1 MNTFLIIY
9 SLPICLSIVYSNA
22 TGHEFLNLMCIMFM
36 TTIISVIINH
46 KINREKMNINPNYS
60 NNISKM
66 SEEFEIYFK
75 RDDEN
80 VKIPIKGSEF
90 SAGFDLHAN
99 QDATI
104 EPNNQAMISTGI
116 HCTLSSS
123 DYYLRVAPRSGLA
136 AKHGINVLAG
146 VVDYDYTG
154 EIKVILINHGS
165 ETFTVNKFDRVAQL
179 IPTKIIYPKI
189 KVVDELPETKRGS
202 DGFGSTG
209 K

>member
-1 MNTFLIIY
+1 
-9 SLPICLSIVYSNA
+9 
-22 TGHEFLNLMCIMFM
+22 
-36 TTIISVIINH
+36 
-46 KINREKMNINPNYS
+46 MNINLNYS

-123 DYYLRVAPRSGLA
+123 DYYFV
-136 AKHGINVLAG
+136 
-146 VVDYDYTG
+146 
-154 EIKVILINHGS
+154 
-165 ETFTVNKFDRVAQL
+165 
-179 IPTKIIYPKI
+179 
-189 KVVDELPETKRGS
+189 
-202 DGFGSTG
+202 
-209 K
+209 

>member
-1 MNTFLIIY
+1 MNTFLIMY
-9 SLPICLSIVYSNA
+9 SIPICLSIIYSNA
-22 TGHEFLNLMCIMFM
+22 SGPEFLNLMCMMFM

-46 KINREKMNINPNYS
+46 KILKEKLNINLNYN

-75 RDDEN
+75 RDDDN
-80 VKIPIKGSEF
+80 VKIPIKGSEY

-123 DYYLRVAPRSGLA
+123 EYYLRVAPRSGLA

-154 EIKVILINHGS
+154 EIKVILINHGQES
-165 ETFTVNKFDRVAQL
+165 FTVNKYDRIA
-179 IPTKIIYPKI
+179 
-189 KVVDELPETKRGS
+189 
-202 DGFGSTG
+202 
-209 K
+209 